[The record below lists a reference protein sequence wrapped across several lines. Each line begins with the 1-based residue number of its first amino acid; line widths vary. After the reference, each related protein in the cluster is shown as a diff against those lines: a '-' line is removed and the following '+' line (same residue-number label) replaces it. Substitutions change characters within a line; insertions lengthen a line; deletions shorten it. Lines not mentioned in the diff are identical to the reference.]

1 MLEHDDTNPG
11 RQIRPPE
18 TDEVSGTFSALER
31 YPAGNSF
38 DAGRIPCPQ
47 GGEDRWS
54 ARWLME
60 QMGYSQWKN
69 FEPII
74 ERAKTAAHSE
84 GFNVRSI
91 FSQTRKDSIGPG
103 PAQADYML
111 TRFAAYLVAM
121 NGQPSKPEVAAAQ
134 TYFAVKTR
142 QAETALPAIDLTDPD
157 VALDKII
164 ELASLAKRERA
175 GRIEAEAHAAQ
186 LTEKIADDAPKV
198 NYVELYVAD
207 TDLMKFRTIA
217 ANNNVSEHW
226 LRDLLIERDWIY
238 VETESRFSERK
249 GCKEIRRR
257 YSAYSHKRQYFRPV
271 EVHEA
276 PRFRGEVMHT
286 LKITPAGAEAIA
298 RLIAKEVAA

>member
-1 MLEHDDTNPG
+1 MTAV
-11 RQIRPPE
+11 E
-18 TDEVSGTFSALER
+18 TAAAS
-31 YPAGNSF
+31 PF
-38 DAGRIPCPQ
+38 DAGRQPCPQ

-60 QMGYSQWKN
+60 QMGYAQWKN

-74 ERAKTAAHSE
+74 ERAKTAAHNE
-84 GFNVRSI
+84 GFNVRCI
-91 FSQTRKDSIGPG
+91 FSQTRKDHDGPG
-103 PAQADYML
+103 PAQTDYML

-121 NGQPSKPEVAAAQ
+121 NGHPGKPEVAAAQ

-142 QAETALPAIDLTDPD
+142 EAETAQPDLDLTDPD

-164 ELASLAKRERA
+164 ELATLAKTERA
-175 GRIEAEAHAAQ
+175 GRIAAEARNVE

-207 TDLMKFRTIA
+207 SDLLKFRTVA
-217 ANNNVSEHW
+217 SSNNVSEHW
-226 LRDLLIERDWIY
+226 LRDLLIDKGWIY
-238 VETESRFSERK
+238 VETESRWSERK

-271 EVHEA
+271 EVHES
-276 PRFRGEVMHT
+276 PRFKGEVMHT

-298 RLIAKEVAA
+298 RLISKETAA

>member
-1 MLEHDDTNPG
+1 
-11 RQIRPPE
+11 
-18 TDEVSGTFSALER
+18 
-31 YPAGNSF
+31 
-38 DAGRIPCPQ
+38 
-47 GGEDRWS
+47 
-54 ARWLME
+54 ME

-69 FEPII
+69 FEPIV
-74 ERAKTAAHSE
+74 ERAKTAAHNE

-91 FSQTRKDSIGPG
+91 FSQTRKDHDGPG
-103 PAQADYML
+103 PAQTDYLL

-142 QAETALPAIDLTDPD
+142 EAETAQPVLDLTDPD
-157 VALDKII
+157 TALDKII
-164 ELASLAKRERA
+164 ELATLAKSERA
-175 GRIEAEAHAAQ
+175 GRIAAEARASE

-207 TDLMKFRTIA
+207 SDLLKFRTVA
-217 ANNNVSEHW
+217 STNNVAENW
-226 LRDLLIERDWIY
+226 LRDLLVERDWIY

-276 PRFRGEVMHT
+276 PRFKGEVMHT

-298 RLIAKEVAA
+298 RLIGRGAVA

>member
-1 MLEHDDTNPG
+1 MTN
-11 RQIRPPE
+11 QIQFPP
-18 TDEVSGTFSALER
+18 TDGVSGTFAALER
-31 YPAGNSF
+31 HPADSGDSPF
-38 DAGRIPCPQ
+38 EAGRIPCPQ

-54 ARWLME
+54 LRRLME
-60 QMGYSQWKN
+60 QMGYSSWQK

-74 ERAKTAAHSE
+74 ERAKTAAHNE
-84 GFNVRSI
+84 GFNVRTL
-91 FSQTRKDSIGPG
+91 FNQTVKDAGSAPG
-103 PAQADYML
+103 PRQADYL
-111 TRFAAYLVAM
+111 VTRFAAYLVAM

>member
-1 MLEHDDTNPG
+1 M
-11 RQIRPPE
+11 
-18 TDEVSGTFSALER
+18 
-31 YPAGNSF
+31 AGGSPL

-60 QMGYSQWKN
+60 QMGYSAWQN

-74 ERAKTAAHSE
+74 ERAKTAAHNE
-84 GFNVRSI
+84 GFNVRTL
-91 FSQTRKDSIGPG
+91 FMQTHEKSGGGR
-103 PAQADYML
+103 PAVDYLL

-134 TYFAVKTR
+134 TYFAVRTR
-142 QAETALPAIDLTDPD
+142 EAETAQPALDLTDPD
-157 VALDKII
+157 TALDKII
-164 ELASLAKRERA
+164 ELATLAKTERA
-175 GRIEAEAHAAQ
+175 GRIAAEARNVE

-207 TDLMKFRTIA
+207 SDLLKFRTVA
-217 ANNNVSEHW
+217 ANNNVAEGW
-226 LRDLLIERDWIY
+226 LRDLLVERDWIY
-238 VETESRFSERK
+238 VETESRWSERK

-257 YSAYSHKRQYFRPV
+257 YSAYAHKRQYFRPV

-276 PRFRGEVMHT
+276 PRFKGEVMHT
-286 LKITPAGAEAIA
+286 LKVTPAGAEAIA
-298 RLIAKEVAA
+298 RLIGKETAR

>member
-1 MLEHDDTNPG
+1 M
-11 RQIRPPE
+11 
-18 TDEVSGTFSALER
+18 SAELQ
-31 YPAGNSF
+31 PATSPF
-38 DAGRIPCPQ
+38 EAGRTPCSQ

-91 FSQTRKDSIGPG
+91 FSQTRKDHGGPG
-103 PAQADYML
+103 PAQTDYML

-121 NGQPSKPEVAAAQ
+121 NGQPNKPEVAAAQ

-142 QAETALPAIDLTDPD
+142 EAEVAQPALDLTDPD
-157 VALDKII
+157 TALDKII
-164 ELASLAKRERA
+164 ELATMAKQERTA
-175 GRIEAEAHAAQ
+175 RIAAESRNAE

-198 NYVELYVAD
+198 SYVDLYVAEA
-207 TDLMKFRTIA
+207 DLLKFRVVA
-217 ANNNVSEHW
+217 SANNVSEQW
-226 LRDLLIERDWIY
+226 LRDLLTERDWIY
-238 VETESRFSERK
+238 VETESRWSERK

-257 YSAYSHKRQYFRPV
+257 YSAYSHKRSYFRPV

-276 PRFRGEVMHT
+276 PRFKGEVMHT
-286 LKITPAGAEAIA
+286 LKVTPAGAEAIA
-298 RLIAKEVAA
+298 RLIARETAQ

>member
-1 MLEHDDTNPG
+1 MIPGPG
-11 RQIRPPE
+11 RASKAVE
-18 TDEVSGTFSALER
+18 MM
-31 YPAGNSF
+31 AGGSPL

-60 QMGYSQWKN
+60 QMGYSAWQN

-74 ERAKTAAHSE
+74 ERAKTAAHNE
-84 GFNVRSI
+84 GFNVRTL
-91 FSQTRKDSIGPG
+91 FMQTHEKSGGGR
-103 PAQADYML
+103 PAVDYLL

-134 TYFAVKTR
+134 TYFAVRTR
-142 QAETALPAIDLTDPD
+142 EAETAQPALDLTDPD
-157 VALDKII
+157 TALDKII
-164 ELASLAKRERA
+164 ELATLAKTERA
-175 GRIEAEAHAAQ
+175 GRIAAEARNVE

-207 TDLMKFRTIA
+207 SDLLKFRTVA
-217 ANNNVSEHW
+217 ANNNVAEGW
-226 LRDLLIERDWIY
+226 LRDLLVERDWIY
-238 VETESRFSERK
+238 VETESRWSERK

-257 YSAYSHKRQYFRPV
+257 YSAYAHKRQYFRPV

-276 PRFRGEVMHT
+276 PRFKGEVMHT
-286 LKITPAGAEAIA
+286 LKVTPAGAEAIA
-298 RLIAKEVAA
+298 RLIGKETAR